1 METADS
7 LGRLRSGPPSQ
18 RQVLDLISRPMC
30 RGSRKRMAVTGA
42 VLADRATVRRA
53 VRRVLSSPSSLGRP
67 GAGINRPPI
76 ERLSSRLQRHEIR
89 VIYSVLTAQKP
100 LKTAIT
106 RPQTAVMRL
115 VILGEAAIR
124 YGSARRLSGTGRVT
138 TEADLAAAAATAP
151 LVRTMHRATAHPAR
165 TAHRATAHRATAH
178 RVHIVRHARITRRI
192 IALQAAE
199 DITRVAVV
207 AGTFLAAEVAVRLAV
222 GIPLPVA
229 VAAGVSRPLQRGSQ
243 TEQIMSFMICVDM
256 ICVDIVR
263 PFVYSSNI
271 IHLSVG
277 SGTRTWDPCR

>member
-1 METADS
+1 
-7 LGRLRSGPPSQ
+7 
-18 RQVLDLISRPMC
+18 
-30 RGSRKRMAVTGA
+30 
-42 VLADRATVRRA
+42 RATARRA

-106 RPQTAVMRL
+106 RPQIAVMRL

-151 LVRTMHRATAHPAR
+151 PVRTMHRATAHPAR
-165 TAHRATAHRATAH
+165 TAHRATAHPGR
-178 RVHIVRHARITRRI
+178 IVRHARITRRI

-199 DITRVAVV
+199 DITRAVV
-207 AGTFLAAEVAVRLAV
+207 EAGTFLPEGVAAHLAV
-222 GIPLPVA
+222 GIPLAVA
-229 VAAGVSRPLQRGSQ
+229 VAADVSRPLQTAPHHPRPSIRQRGSG
-243 TEQIMSFMICVDM
+243 
-256 ICVDIVR
+256 R
-263 PFVYSSNI
+263 
-271 IHLSVG
+271 
-277 SGTRTWDPCR
+277 RR